1 MRTFTLFVFVPATL
15 VLLALA
21 LVDGARGD
29 GRLWRAVAVGAV
41 AGFAAACAYDVFRV
55 PFVYAPQLGL
65 DDVVP
70 HLKLFKVF
78 PRFGAMI
85 LGEPVEQASYSAS
98 AQAIGWLYHFSNGM
112 TFGVMLMAM
121 IGRATR
127 RSIAWAVLLAVGLEL
142 GMLLTPYPKFFG
154 IALTA
159 TFVAVTLSAHLIFGI
174 ALGWCVRRWD
184 RETHALAA

>member
-21 LVDGARGD
+21 SVDLGRGD

-41 AGFAAACAYDVFRV
+41 AGFAAACAYDLFRV

-65 DDVVP
+65 DGVVP

-85 LGEPVEQASYSAS
+85 LGEPVEQPSYSAL
-98 AQAIGWLYHFSNGM
+98 AQAIGWAYHFSNGM

-121 IGRATR
+121 IGQATR
-127 RSIAWAVLLAVGLEL
+127 RSISWAVLLAVGLEL
-142 GMLLTPYPKFFG
+142 GMLFTPYPKFFG

-159 TFVAVTLSAHLIFGI
+159 TFVAVTLSAHLIFGVT
-174 ALGWCVRRWD
+174 LGLGSRGLNRW
-184 RETHALAA
+184 LSPSVS